1 MHPDA
6 SIAEAL
12 PRVYRRVLDAVEAL
26 ERRGGR
32 PEATRLR
39 LSAIAVYSG
48 AWDTKSQR
56 RLEEIATRAEL
67 AAREQERRGGPRAA

>member
-1 MHPDA
+1 MHPEA

-26 ERRGGR
+26 ERSAGR
-32 PEATRLR
+32 AEATRLR
-39 LSAIAVYSG
+39 HQAIAVYSG
-48 AWDTKSQR
+48 AWDAKSLR

-67 AAREQERRGGPRAA
+67 AARDRERRSGPHAA